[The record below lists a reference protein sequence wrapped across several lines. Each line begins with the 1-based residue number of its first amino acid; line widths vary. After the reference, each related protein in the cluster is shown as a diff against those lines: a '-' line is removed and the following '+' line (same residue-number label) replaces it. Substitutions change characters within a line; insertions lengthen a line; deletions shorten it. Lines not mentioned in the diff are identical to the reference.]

1 MKSEILNKLENLLQ
15 TENVL
20 SVQKEF
26 KQLSAQFRSL
36 AAHGISDI
44 DESEDDHEDDETEDE
59 QNTSDKAEKIKPD
72 SESSHKEEEIQ
83 TIDEKAQQAESADG
97 NTMADGVSDTAEP
110 LVVVVDDAGE
120 NLAENSHQGES
131 EVLNSEG
138 TGTKETEPVAQDDE
152 VSKITDSDLPL
163 NYSKGLDEKAQ
174 VEEGA
179 KNNSEDTIIA
189 AVSE

>member
-44 DESEDDHEDDETEDE
+44 DESEDDETEDE

-97 NTMADGVSDTAEP
+97 NTMADGVSDTEEP
-110 LVVVVDDAGE
+110 LVVVVDDAG
-120 NLAENSHQGES
+120 NSHQGES
-131 EVLNSEG
+131 EALNSEG
-138 TGTKETEPVAQDDE
+138 T
-152 VSKITDSDLPL
+152 
-163 NYSKGLDEKAQ
+163 
-174 VEEGA
+174 
-179 KNNSEDTIIA
+179 
-189 AVSE
+189 